1 MSAEDV
7 RAVIEEW
14 ARAVRNHDLA
24 GVLAHHTEDV
34 RIFDVPAPTQ
44 ARGLAAYRTAWE
56 LFFEYSSEDLTFDLT
71 ELEVEAGDSV
81 AFGHALLML
90 MGAPIRL
97 TVGLRKVEDAWLIS
111 HEHHSVPGEAA

>member
-1 MSAEDV
+1 MSAGEV

-14 ARAVRNHDLA
+14 ARAVRNHDLE
-24 GVLAHHTEDV
+24 GVLARHTDDV
-34 RIFDVPAPTQ
+34 RMFDVPAPPQ
-44 ARGLAAYRTAWE
+44 ARGLVAYRAAWE
-56 LFFEYSSEDLTFDLT
+56 LFFQYSTEDLTFELT
-71 ELEVEAGDSV
+71 ELEVEADGRV

-97 TVGLRKVEDAWLIS
+97 TVGLRKVGDAWLIS